1 MAYGFVSRQN
11 VRSTVRGGE
20 LQPATSS
27 YLGGVKIDG
36 TTITINNGVISA
48 GISIPLEASTGTGVL
63 NPQDTLF
70 IFGGTGVYTNAFVDT
85 FTISIGQEVTT
96 TSNVSFAGVSSN
108 TITSNSLTTNS
119 LTSNTLH
126 ANSAY
131 ANSLGVGTAASGTI
145 GEIRAVNNVTAYYS
159 DERLKTRLGNIENAL
174 DKVDALEGFYYEANA
189 TAQAL
194 GYKPRREVGVSA
206 QAVQSVLPEIVTEAP
221 IDAQYLTI
229 YYERLTPLLIE
240 AIKELRREVQD
251 LKQALTLK

>member
-11 VRSTVRGGE
+11 VRSTVRGSE

-36 TTITINNGVISA
+36 TTITIASGVISA
-48 GISIPLEASTGTGVL
+48 AASFTLDAGTGAGSL
-63 NPQDTLF
+63 NNLGTLA
-70 IFGGTGVYTNAFVDT
+70 INGGTGIYTEVAADV
-85 FTISIGQEVTT
+85 FTISTGQDVTT
-96 TSNVSFAGVSSN
+96 TSNVTFAGVSSN
-108 TITSNSLTTNS
+108 VI
-119 LTSNTLH
+119 TSNTL
-126 ANSAY
+126 Y

-145 GEIRAVNNVTAYYS
+145 GEIRAVDNVTAYYS

-206 QAVQSVLPEIVTEAP
+206 QAVQSVLPEIVTAAP

-229 YYERLTPLLIE
+229 YYEKLTPLLIE
-240 AIKELRREVQD
+240 AIKELRREVEG
-251 LKQALTLK
+251 LKQALTTK

>member
-11 VRSTVRGGE
+11 VRSTVRGSE

-36 TTITINNGVISA
+36 TTITIASGVISA
-48 GISIPLEASTGTGVL
+48 AASFTLDAGTGTGSL
-63 NPQDTLF
+63 NNLGTLA
-70 IFGGTGVYTNAFVDT
+70 INGGTGIYTEVAADV
-85 FTISIGQEVTT
+85 FTISTGQDVTT
-96 TSNVSFAGVSSN
+96 TSNVTFAGV
-108 TITSNSLTTNS
+108 
-119 LTSNTLH
+119 TSNTLH
-126 ANSAY
+126 AHSAY

-145 GEIRAVNNVTAYYS
+145 GEIRAVDNVTAYYS

-206 QAVQSVLPEIVTEAP
+206 QAVQSVLPEIVTAAP

-240 AIKELRREVQD
+240 AIKELRREVED
-251 LKQALTLK
+251 IKKLVK

>member
-1 MAYGFVSRQN
+1 MGYGFVSRQN
-11 VRSTVRGGE
+11 VRSTVRGSE

-27 YLGGVKIDG
+27 YLGGVKVDG
-36 TTITINNGVISA
+36 STITIANGVISA
-48 GISIPLEASTGTGVL
+48 VASFSLDAGTGSGSL
-63 NPQDTLF
+63 NNLGTLV
-70 IFGGTGVYTNAFVDT
+70 INGGTGIFTEVAADT
-85 FTISIGQEVTT
+85 FTISTGQDVTT
-96 TSNVSFAGVSSN
+96 TANVTFASVSSD
-108 TITSNSLTTNS
+108 TITSNAL
-119 LTSNTLH
+119 
-126 ANSAY
+126 Y
-131 ANSLGVGTAASGTI
+131 AVSLGVGTAPSGTI
-145 GEIRAVNNVTAYYS
+145 GEIRAVDNVTAYYS

-189 TAQAL
+189 TAQEL

>member
-11 VRSTVRGGE
+11 VRSTVRGSE

-36 TTITINNGVISA
+36 TTITIASGVISA
-48 GISIPLEASTGTGVL
+48 AASFTLDAGTGTGSL
-63 NPQDTLF
+63 NNLGTLA
-70 IFGGTGVYTNAFVDT
+70 INGGTGIYTEVAADV
-85 FTISIGQEVTT
+85 FTISTGQDVTT
-96 TSNVSFAGVSSN
+96 TSNVTFAGVSSN
-108 TITSNSLTTNS
+108 VI
-119 LTSNTLH
+119 TSNTLH
-126 ANSAY
+126 AHSAY

-145 GEIRAVNNVTAYYS
+145 GEIRAVDNVTAYYS

-206 QAVQSVLPEIVTEAP
+206 QAVQSVLPEIVTAAP

-229 YYERLTPLLIE
+229 YYEKLTPLLIE
-240 AIKELRREVQD
+240 AIKELRREVEAIKK
-251 LKQALTLK
+251 LVK

>member
-11 VRSTVRGGE
+11 VRSTVRGSE

-36 TTITINNGVISA
+36 TTITIASGVISA
-48 GISIPLEASTGTGVL
+48 VASFTLDAGTGTGSL
-63 NPQDTLF
+63 NNLGTLA
-70 IFGGTGVYTNAFVDT
+70 INGGTGIYTEVAADV
-85 FTISIGQEVTT
+85 FTISTGQDVTT
-96 TSNVSFAGVSSN
+96 TSNVTFAGVSSN
-108 TITSNSLTTNS
+108 VI
-119 LTSNTLH
+119 TSNTL
-126 ANSAY
+126 Y

-145 GEIRAVNNVTAYYS
+145 GEIRAVDNVTAYYS

-206 QAVQSVLPEIVTEAP
+206 QAVQSVLPEIVTAAP

-229 YYERLTPLLIE
+229 YYEKLTPLLIE
-240 AIKELRREVQD
+240 AIKELRREVEG
-251 LKQALTLK
+251 LKQALTTK

>member
-11 VRSTVRGGE
+11 VRSTVRGSE

-36 TTITINNGVISA
+36 STITINNGVISA
-48 GISIPLEASTGTGVL
+48 VASFTLDAGTGTGSL
-63 NPQDTLF
+63 NNLGTLA
-70 IFGGTGVYTNAFVDT
+70 INGSTGIYTEVAGDV
-85 FTISIGQEVTT
+85 FTISTGQDVAI
-96 TSNVSFAGVSSN
+96 TSNVTFAGV
-108 TITSNSLTTNS
+108 TSD
-119 LTSNTLH
+119 TLH
-126 ANSAY
+126 AHSAY

-145 GEIRAVNNVTAYYS
+145 GEIRAVDNVTAYYS

-206 QAVQSVLPEIVTEAP
+206 QAVQSVLPEIVTAAP

-229 YYERLTPLLIE
+229 YYEKLTPLLIE
-240 AIKELRREVQD
+240 AIKELRREVEAIKK
-251 LKQALTLK
+251 LVK

>member
-11 VRSTVRGGE
+11 VRSTVRGSE
-20 LQPATSS
+20 LQPATTS

-36 TTITINNGVISA
+36 STITINNGVISA
-48 GISIPLEASTGTGVL
+48 AASFTLEGSTGTGVI
-63 NPQDTLF
+63 NPQYTLF
-70 IFGGTGVYTNAFVDT
+70 VLGGTGVYTNAFIDS
-85 FTISIGQEVTT
+85 FTISIGQDVTT
-96 TSNVSFAGVSSN
+96 TSNVTFAGV
-108 TITSNSLTTNS
+108 
-119 LTSNTLH
+119 TSNTLH
-126 ANSAY
+126 AHSAY

-145 GEIRAVNNVTAYYS
+145 GEIRAVDNVTAYYS

-206 QAVQSVLPEIVTEAP
+206 QAVQSVLPEIVTAAP

-229 YYERLTPLLIE
+229 YYEKLTPLLIE
-240 AIKELRREVQD
+240 AIKELRREVED
-251 LKQALTLK
+251 IKKLVK

>member
-11 VRSTVRGGE
+11 VRSTVRGSE

-27 YLGGVKIDG
+27 YLGGVKVDG

-48 GISIPLEASTGTGVL
+48 GAIIPIEGSTGTGVL

-70 IFGGTGVYTNAFVDT
+70 VLGGTGVYTNAFVDT
-85 FTISIGQEVTT
+85 FTISIGQDVTT
-96 TSNVSFAGVSSN
+96 TSNVEFAGVSSN
-108 TITSNSLTTNS
+108 AITST
-119 LTSNTLH
+119 TLH
-126 ANSAY
+126 VASSY

-145 GEIRAVNNVTAYYS
+145 GEIRAVDNVTAYYS

-206 QAVQSVLPEIVTEAP
+206 QAVQSVLPEIVTAAP

-229 YYERLTPLLIE
+229 YYEKLTPLLIE
-240 AIKELRREVQD
+240 AIKELRREVEG
-251 LKQALTLK
+251 LKQALTTK

>member
-11 VRSTVRGGE
+11 VRSTVRGSE

-70 IFGGTGVYTNAFVDT
+70 VLGGTGVYTNAFVDT
-85 FTISIGQEVTT
+85 FTISIGQDVTT
-96 TSNVSFAGVSSN
+96 TSNVSFAAVSSAA
-108 TITSNSLTTNS
+108 ITSTTIHS
-119 LTSNTLH
+119 T
-126 ANSAY
+126 SAY
-131 ANSLGVGTAASGTI
+131 SDSLGVGTAASGTI

-206 QAVQSVLPEIVTEAP
+206 QAVQSVLPEIVTAAP

-229 YYERLTPLLIE
+229 YYEKLTPLLIE
-240 AIKELRREVQD
+240 AIKELRREVEG
-251 LKQALTLK
+251 LKQALTTK

>member
-11 VRSTVRGGE
+11 VRSTVRGSE

-36 TTITINNGVISA
+36 TTITIASGVISA
-48 GISIPLEASTGTGVL
+48 AASFTLDAGTGTGSL
-63 NPQDTLF
+63 NNLGTLA
-70 IFGGTGVYTNAFVDT
+70 INGGTGIYTEVAADV
-85 FTISIGQEVTT
+85 FTISTGQDVAT
-96 TSNVSFAGVSSN
+96 TSNVTFAGVSSN
-108 TITSNSLTTNS
+108 VI
-119 LTSNTLH
+119 TSNTLH
-126 ANSAY
+126 AHSAY

-145 GEIRAVNNVTAYYS
+145 GEIRAVDNVTAYYS

-206 QAVQSVLPEIVTEAP
+206 QAVQSVLPEIVTAAP

-229 YYERLTPLLIE
+229 YYEKLTPLLIE
-240 AIKELRREVQD
+240 AIKELRREVEAIKK
-251 LKQALTLK
+251 LVK

>member
-11 VRSTVRGGE
+11 VRSTVRGSE
-20 LQPATSS
+20 LQPATTS

-36 TTITINNGVISA
+36 STITINNGVISA
-48 GISIPLEASTGTGVL
+48 AASFTLEGSTGAGVI

-70 IFGGTGVYTNAFVDT
+70 VLGGTGVYTNAFIDS
-85 FTISIGQEVTT
+85 FTISIGQDVTT
-96 TSNVSFAGVSSN
+96 TSNVEFAGV
-108 TITSNSLTTNS
+108 
-119 LTSNTLH
+119 TSNTLH
-126 ANSAY
+126 AHSAY

-145 GEIRAVNNVTAYYS
+145 GEIRAVDNVTAYYS

-206 QAVQSVLPEIVTEAP
+206 QAVQSVLPEIVTAAP

-229 YYERLTPLLIE
+229 YYEKLTPLLIE
-240 AIKELRREVQD
+240 AIKELRREVED
-251 LKQALTLK
+251 IKKLVK

>member
-11 VRSTVRGGE
+11 VRSTVRGSE

-27 YLGGVKIDG
+27 YLGGVKVDG

-48 GISIPLEASTGTGVL
+48 GASIPIEGSTGTGVL

-70 IFGGTGVYTNAFVDT
+70 VLGGTGVYTNAFVDT
-85 FTISIGQEVTT
+85 FTISIGQDVTT

-108 TITSNSLTTNS
+108 VITST
-119 LTSNTLH
+119 TLH
-126 ANSAY
+126 VAT
-131 ANSLGVGTAASGTI
+131 SLGVGTAASGTI
-145 GEIRAVNNVTAYYS
+145 GEIRAVDNVTAYYS

-206 QAVQSVLPEIVTEAP
+206 QAVQSVLPEIVTAAP

-229 YYERLTPLLIE
+229 YYEKLTPLLIE
-240 AIKELRREVQD
+240 AIKELRREVEGIKK
-251 LKQALTLK
+251 LVK